1 MPRKILI
8 IDDYDDLASKLEEV
22 FITKGYI
29 VEKTENPEDALKLK
43 EKQNFDIIVSD
54 LDVRKDTNSP
64 KSLKPPILSTGNEE
78 SLRIARAFKILAEN
92 YGLENFDEIE
102 LKDIFET
109 ILSWK
114 DQSVDREPQVKY
126 VHERIEF
133 VFPSALS
140 LIYSILNYLV
150 KRVEKIGVVSAESS
164 NLFVALDEAFV
175 NAVKHGNKF
184 DSKKLVRI
192 TADISPE
199 EARFIVEDEG
209 EGFDVTS
216 IPDPTI
222 EENLLKSSGRGV
234 LIIKKIMDEA
244 IYNEKGNRLEM
255 VKKLEKIKFKHPKK

>member
-22 FITKGYI
+22 FTAKGYI

-54 LDVRKDTNSP
+54 LDVHKDTNLP
-64 KSLKPPILSTGNEE
+64 KSLKPPTFRKNKK

-92 YGLENFDEIE
+92 YSLENFDENE
-102 LKDIFET
+102 LKNIFET
-109 ILSWK
+109 ILGYK
-114 DQSVDREPQVKY
+114 TQFVDREPQVKY

-150 KRVEKIGVVSAESS
+150 KRVEKTGVVSAESS

-192 TADISPE
+192 TADISSE

-209 EGFDVTS
+209 EGFDVNS

-255 VKKLEKIKFKHPKK
+255 VKKLEKK